1 MRKEPHE
8 CPRRDNV
15 LVTLASVLGQ
25 VSALGVIARCG
36 FEGLSRTNAKDFL
49 FGRLSAHN
57 VLEDA
62 T

>member
-1 MRKEPHE
+1 MPQ
-8 CPRRDNV
+8 RDNV